1 MPKQE
6 LGGSSAMRTR
16 HATVWTTLGLAALIA
31 LAPALA
37 EARGGGS
44 RSLGSRG
51 DRTHQAPAPTQ
62 TAPTQARP
70 MERSTAPAQP
80 AARPAAAPAAAQG
93 GFFQRNPFLGGMMAG
108 LVGAGL
114 IGMLMGGGFLGAGFA
129 GMLGMLLQVA
139 LIGGLIYLA
148 MAFFRR
154 RRAAE
159 TPASAYAHGGAPD
172 APAQRSATPGL
183 GGMLGGGTAGGGLGG
198 MLGGG
203 APRRAGRPDEIGIKE
218 TDFQAFEQL
227 LGEIQVAW
235 SKGDMGRLKQLMTPE
250 MAGYFAEE
258 LSANLARGIE
268 NHVEDGRLEQGDL
281 SEAWAEGDEEY
292 ATVAMRFS
300 LLDYGKRISDGQVV
314 EGSATE
320 RTEATEIWTMVR
332 SRGGQWIL
340 SAIQQVD

>member
-1 MPKQE
+1 
-6 LGGSSAMRTR
+6 MRNR
-16 HATVWTTLGLAALIA
+16 KATVWMSLGLAGLLA

-37 EARGGGS
+37 EARGGGGKS
-44 RSLGSRG
+44 VGSRG
-51 DRTHQAPAPTQ
+51 DRTYQAPAPTQ
-62 TAPTQARP
+62 TAPTQAQP
-70 MERSTAPAQP
+70 VQRSATPTQPTQAQRPAQ
-80 AARPAAAPAAAQG
+80 PAAAQG
-93 GFFQRNPFLGGMMAG
+93 GFFQRNPFMGGLMGG
-108 LVGAGL
+108 LLGAGL
-114 IGMLMGGGFLGAGFA
+114 IGMLMGGGFMGEGMA
-129 GMLGMLLQVA
+129 GMLGMLMQIA

-148 MAFFRR
+148 MMLFRR
-154 RRAAE
+154 RQAAA
-159 TPASAYAHGGAPD
+159 TPAGAYGYGAAPAPD
-172 APAQRSATPGL
+172 APAERSAIPGTS
-183 GGMLGGGTAGGGLGG
+183 GTGGGLAGGLAGGLGG

-203 APRRAGRPDEIGIKE
+203 AASARRPGRTDEIGIKE
-218 TDFQAFEQL
+218 ADFQVFEQL

-281 SEAWAEGDEEY
+281 AEAWREGTTDY

-320 RTEATEIWTMVR
+320 RTEVTEIWTMVR
-332 SRGGQWIL
+332 PRGGEWIL
-340 SAIQQVD
+340 SAIQQVN